1 MEQRGESQRRKKRKK
16 GKRNEK
22 EVGRTQGTENIS
34 TSCLGNRCPKAQPQ
48 IGGRWSHL
56 HVPDE
61 PYVRKAQFHSE
72 LFYAL

>member
-1 MEQRGESQRRKKRKK
+1 MGKERRKREGKKRWRDGAMGRESKEEKKK

-48 IGGRWSHL
+48 IGGR
-56 HVPDE
+56 
-61 PYVRKAQFHSE
+61 
-72 LFYAL
+72 